1 MSSRAD
7 QVYMRVRFLEAGRWL
22 MIFLFTC
29 LQVHYSNI
37 SRQKRG
43 QPTTTSLSLRS
54 LLSFALIK
62 RFSPPHPP
70 LRPTPSFLPSITRF
84 SLIQYIYL
92 LSIVIVHILCA
103 NTKQPQHLHDSTSRH
118 HDQNKPCQVWVH
130 SRFGHLAICV
140 CRHRLGRSA

>member
-1 MSSRAD
+1 M
-7 QVYMRVRFLEAGRWL
+7 YMRVRFLEARRWL

-29 LQVHYSNI
+29 LQVYYSNI

-70 LRPTPSFLPSITRF
+70 LSTYPFLPPLHYAILSYPIH
-84 SLIQYIYL
+84 LP
-92 LSIVIVHILCA
+92 SIVIVHILCA

-130 SRFGHLAICV
+130 SRLGYLAICV